1 MECSEL
7 ASNST
12 SSPGQP
18 TSPAPTTTTDP
29 TLMLET
35 STILSQEGEEKDFK
49 ENEDIS
55 QGSIGTEASVNLAEG
70 RSLDTG

>member
-7 ASNST
+7 ARNST
-12 SSPGQP
+12 SSSGQP
-18 TSPAPTTTTDP
+18 TTTDP

-35 STILSQEGEEKDFK
+35 STVLSQEGEEKDFK

-55 QGSIGTEASVNLAEG
+55 QGSVGAEASVNLAPE
-70 RSLDTG
+70 RRNLDTG